1 MAWWLI
7 PAIISL
13 VGGTGGLV
21 DSLVENKRARDD
33 LQDQIDNLDALYGL
47 EKKEAGLEY
56 NKAKDEANR
65 NAEEAKLQADLKD
78 AEQTKTEQIVSGDFN
93 TTIDNMYLSQA
104 NDAWSWN
111 DAASQLGSSEGA
123 AYSALAG
130 SGVRAGSS
138 LSDAVMIDS
147 TANGAQLQFS
157 QEAKRRSDNN
167 NLYSVLNN
175 LAGNQFGIM
184 QNRIGA
190 DLTRS
195 NAQYLID
202 SYNEGGANWNIYKNN
217 LAQMDQSYS
226 AKRNQL
232 LTEKSRKSGWNAVLD
247 AGASFLTMGASGFK
261 TGYDLQ
267 SIITQAGGFK
277 RKEYKTT
284 V

>member
-1 MAWWLI
+1 MEWLI
-7 PAIISL
+7 PAIIAL
-13 VGGTGGLV
+13 IGATGGLV

-47 EKKEAGLEY
+47 EKEEAGLEY
-56 NKAKDEANR
+56 NNAKDEANR

-93 TTIDNMYLSQA
+93 TAIDNMYLSQA

-111 DAASQLGSSEGA
+111 DAASQMGSSEGA

-167 NLYSVLNN
+167 NLAGVLNN

-202 SYNEGGANWNIYKNN
+202 SYLEGGANWNIYKNN

-247 AGASFLTMGASGFK
+247 AGTSFLTMGASGFK

-267 SIITQAGGFK
+267 NIITQNGGFK